1 MLQLYAISLLVLF
14 TTITITYSYLY
25 SLLIIVLLQE
35 LTEEG
40 VPFLILFHHPDDK
53 DTPAQFLEQVNLQL
67 ANDRGNNI
75 CCFIAFFT
83 LIW

>member
-1 MLQLYAISLLVLF
+1 MLYHCWYYSPPSLLHTAVDVSF
-14 TTITITYSYLY
+14 
-25 SLLIIVLLQE
+25 IIVLLQE

-75 CCFIAFFT
+75 CWFIAIFI
-83 LIW
+83 LI